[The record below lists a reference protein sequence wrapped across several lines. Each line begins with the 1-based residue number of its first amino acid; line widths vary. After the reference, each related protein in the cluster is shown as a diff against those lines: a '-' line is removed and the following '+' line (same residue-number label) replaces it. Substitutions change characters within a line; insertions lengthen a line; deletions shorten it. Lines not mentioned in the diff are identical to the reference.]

1 MDYTVIL
8 GQNGVEIENTG
19 ILGYHG
25 TYGVYSY
32 LCILR
37 YRDEL

>member
-25 TYGVYSY
+25 ISMEYTVIYVFTV
-32 LCILR
+32 ILGF
-37 YRDEL
+37 